1 MSKYFISVYKNYL
14 NKIESD
20 KDLETKY
27 KALTDKMTS
36 FNTSFNNYMNCID
49 NSSWTESGKNQI
61 INSYLP
67 SIKSNNNIFI
77 NGILNNLSKVISL
90 IKNDLYNML
99 IELKEKDNEYTEI
112 QKQIKEDKMSSSDL
126 EYLKGKLEALDNILV
141 NQVKNIDKKIL
152 EIKSYNNIDT
162 TLIENNLSL
171 HNIDLS
177 GTKDALLSLY
187 NKTHH
192 NDNKDSIIGKLKNQV
207 EKNKINKLFD
217 DKKEIKE
224 EKIDKEEET
233 DEVKE
238 EINELDNSN
247 CVDLSLLDASWKVIN
262 TKIDVS
268 SYAKDIYNKGIRQNS
283 NTERY
288 EDHCLAFS
296 YVHASNLYNGEIDA
310 NAECAYN
317 WNHASEFTDF
327 FSDDK
332 QETLKVVYNQIKEGK
347 PVIMQVN
354 GNKKGTTRHFV
365 TVVGVKSDVK
375 NADSVKET
383 DLLILDS
390 WDGKL
395 ERMDTSTSRFMT
407 TGEDTNK
414 PYTGYYLRILK

>member
-27 KALTDKMTS
+27 KSLTDKMTS
-36 FNTSFNNYMNCID
+36 FNTSFNNYINCID
-49 NSSWTESGKNQI
+49 NSSWREYGKNEI
-61 INSYLP
+61 MNSYIP
-67 SIKSNNNIFI
+67 IIKSNNNIFI
-77 NGILNNLSKVISL
+77 NGILNNLDKVISL

-99 IELKEKDNEYTEI
+99 IELKEKDNEYTEL
-112 QKQIKEDKMSSSDL
+112 QNQIKEDKMSSSDL
-126 EYLKGKLEALDNILV
+126 EYAKGKLEALDNILI
-141 NQVKNIDKKIL
+141 NQVKNIDKKII

-162 TLIENNLSL
+162 SLIETNIPL

-217 DKKEIKE
+217 GKNNIKEDKIDTKE
-224 EKIDKEEET
+224 EK
-233 DEVKE
+233 EVKK
-238 EINELDNSN
+238 EINELDNPN
-247 CVDLSLLDASWKVIN
+247 CIDLSLLDASWKVIN

-268 SYAKDIYNKGIRQNS
+268 SYAADAYNKGIRQNS
-283 NTERY
+283 NEERY
-288 EDHCLAFS
+288 GDYCLAFS
-296 YVHASNLYNGEIDA
+296 YVHASNLYNGEQDA

-317 WNHASEFTDF
+317 WNHATEFTDF

-332 QETLKVVYNQIKEGK
+332 QATLKVVYNQIKEGK

-354 GNKKGTTRHFV
+354 GDKKGTKRHFV
-365 TVVGVKSDVK
+365 TVVGVKSDIK

-407 TGEDTNK
+407 TGEDTHK